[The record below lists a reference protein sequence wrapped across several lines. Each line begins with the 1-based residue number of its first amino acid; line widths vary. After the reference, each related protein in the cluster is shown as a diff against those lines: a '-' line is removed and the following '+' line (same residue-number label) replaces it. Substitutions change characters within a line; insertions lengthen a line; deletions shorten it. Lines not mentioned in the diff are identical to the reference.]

1 MTQPHTHTTQRAASL
16 ANAGSA
22 LLRWMRATATAV
34 LAFTSGFALGA
45 PFTQGNL
52 TLLRADS
59 ATLNNTTATLVEI
72 NATTAGQTAA
82 GVQAISIDGASLPNA
97 IRISGSASS
106 TGYLSRSQD
115 GTLLSFGGH
124 NGTATTPT
132 NANTITP
139 RAVGTFNA
147 NGVFALGATYT
158 GTSGNQVRGATSL
171 NNTTWFVAEQGG
183 IYTNGAT
190 AASPSGNL
198 RNTKAFGGAVYV
210 GQASATVTNIQ
221 VSTVSAATGGTI
233 TGLPGL
239 ANNASLADFHLIS
252 SGDNGSAF
260 DVLYVVS
267 STGATAGS
275 IAKYSLVSGSW
286 VANGSYTTAF
296 GGFGLTAADNGNGA
310 LLYVST
316 GTGATPANN
325 VLKIAD
331 TAGFNAAIAIT
342 TASNVTLYTAPA
354 GTVVKGVA
362 FAPVALPELA
372 VSVSAPATV
381 MAGANFDYTISA
393 TNSGLANANGV
404 AVNFT
409 IPEGLSF
416 VSASGTGGF
425 SGTNNSGVVNF
436 TGGAINAAGSAT
448 LTVTV
453 TATASGSYTA
463 PAGAAVIDPA
473 GAIAESNEANNAS
486 TTAATTAALQAP
498 AITTQPTA
506 SQTIASGGSVT
517 LTVAASGFLVP
528 TFQWYEGLSGVTTN
542 PIGGATSASFTT
554 PALMATKSYWARA
567 TNASGTADSNT
578 ALVNVSSAD
587 ANLSAL
593 TLSAGTLAPP
603 FAGAT
608 TSYSASVPNATTMVT
623 LTPTTSDTMAT
634 VTVNGTAVVSGTA
647 SGNIALNPGPNVITA
662 VVTAQDMLSTK
673 TYTVTVTRLSNNAD
687 LSNLALSAGTLAPVF
702 DSGTIAYTASVS
714 NATTSVMITPTVSSP
729 AATVTINGNAVV
741 SGNAGTVNLNVGPN
755 NVAVVVTAEDM
766 TMKTYTVVVTR
777 AASSDAN
784 LSALA
789 LSSGAIS
796 PVFGPATTSYVQ
808 VVPNA
813 TASLTVTPTVAE
825 PNATITVNGGAV
837 VSGSASGVVNLVEGI
852 NTITTIVTAQDT
864 TTTKTYTAKVIRQSN
879 ATLAPGSIAFT
890 GFNADGDDNLAF
902 AALVDIPVNTVIF
915 FTDDEWNG
923 TDWADANESAFAWVA
938 SSNIPAGTI
947 VAMDLL
953 NNTHSTVLPA
963 TSNFGTIVAIPDA
976 TNNPGVS
983 ASDEIIFAFQGTG
996 ALNANGN
1003 EIPTAFLAA
1012 IANETGETPPIGAGY
1027 SLDNTG
1033 LSEAAGTAI
1042 IFTEDD
1048 DGMRYKGPRNGKLN
1062 FSDYLTDI
1070 ADRVNNWE
1078 SVLGGDGTT
1087 YVPFSPA
1094 PFTAGPTVI
1103 ITINDVTVN
1112 EGNSGTTNLTFTVTR
1127 GNATGAFTVDYA
1139 TANSTATVADNDYV
1153 AATGTV
1159 SFTVGGPL
1167 TQQFTVSVNGDA
1179 LVELNERVFV
1189 NLSNVVNTV
1198 GNAVISDA
1206 QGIGTILTDDPVAPS
1221 ITTHPVSPTIATGT
1235 QAFLSVVVEG
1245 FPAPTFQWYSG
1256 LTGDVTNPISGAT
1269 LAGFTTPAL
1278 LVNTDF
1284 WVRVTNT
1291 EGFVDSNAAT
1301 ITVALGAPL
1310 GSANVNVLIR
1320 NNGTWNPAGVNVGGT
1335 QFVNLGLQGMGRVP
1349 ASAIDPVT
1357 GESLGSISDM
1367 QITGWKKNLDGSYSG
1382 TLNTLPD
1389 RGYNA
1394 TSPTTIFSNYA
1405 ARINSFAMTFAP
1417 YTAATPTTA
1426 QNQIALSFTGS
1437 TRFTY
1442 DHDGLPGTAPVF
1454 TTGLLANGGTSLF
1467 GTTVPVR
1474 TGDSTQSDGTVAER
1488 LTLDSEGLILDSR
1501 AAKAGAG
1508 WIGDEYGANI
1518 YHFNAAKQI
1527 DGLLR
1532 MPAAL
1537 VPHAVT
1543 GGPVSF
1549 IDVPANVDGRR
1560 INQGM
1565 EGIAQSPDGTLLFGL
1580 LQSATIQDTGTG
1592 NQGRF
1597 NTRLMV
1603 YDISSSDTPTDPVA
1617 QYVIQLPRID
1627 ETGLT
1632 TNGTSVNRTGA
1643 QSAIIALN
1651 DHQLLILSRDGNG
1664 RGVSGSASPVFKSVL
1679 LADLSNATNIDG
1691 TYDAA
1696 GDAVAPLGVLAP
1708 TVTPIEWSQAL
1719 NMIGKLGLGIS
1730 EVEKFGMNLLGGNGD
1745 INTMC
1750 EKWESLGMVSAND
1763 AANPNDYFLFI
1774 GNDNDFLTAT
1784 GKYLDAAG
1792 AIQTYDVGLENDTIV
1807 LAYRVRMT
1815 GAFNQAPFVSNAIPA
1830 QNLVTS
1836 SSVTTFAF
1844 AVDTFTD
1851 PEAGVLAYTATQ
1863 ADGSPLPTWLSF
1875 DSNTRTFGVNGPA
1888 IGTMNL
1894 KVTATDSG
1902 SPSLSVSTEFAL
1914 TLNTTA
1920 TFAFGSGNGPVSL
1933 ASLVNYLPS
1942 GGTFS
1947 GTGVTAGVF
1956 NPAVAGPGAHTITYS
1971 YTDALGAPQTA
1982 TFNITVNYT
1991 LQVLHYYG
1999 ESGLLGIQT
2008 APIMGAMIDR
2018 LDNDYS
2024 NTVVLA
2030 EGDSFIPGPWLIG
2043 GADPSLN
2050 AIPVIGSTALGRPD
2064 IAIMNAF
2071 GTTASAIGNH
2081 EFDLGSPVFS
2091 GAVFPA
2097 APWVGAQFP
2106 LLTVNL
2112 DFTNDSSLKSRADAT
2127 LGGTGGAIAGLEVT
2141 AMKAKI
2147 APYAIKTL
2155 GGQKIGIVGATTWDL
2170 LTKSS
2175 PNGTVPKDDA
2185 NAATSDLQEVAAYLQ
2200 AAVDSLRALG
2210 VNKIILVD
2218 QLDTLQ
2224 RDKDIAPLVSGIDI
2238 MVAGGGHE
2246 RMGDATDT
2254 ATGFNGHDADF
2265 IADAYPIVTAGAD
2278 GKPMLIVTTD
2288 TEYTYLGRLVA
2299 DFDANGELILPS
2311 LNPVTNGAYV
2321 ATEAKLQAVYG
2332 TTDSAAQIVAS
2343 STIGTQ
2349 VKAIT
2354 DAINSVIIAKDSNVF
2369 GYTNVYLEGDRVF
2382 GRTQEVNLGDITADA
2397 NLQKAKAALGLGDTS
2412 AVFSLKNGGGL
2423 RASLGSVLADG
2434 SKVAPLANAITGKP
2448 AGGISQL
2455 DVENA
2460 LRFDN
2465 KLMVCDMTPAGLLS
2479 VLNFAAG
2486 LSSGPTVQSGGYSQV
2501 GNIRYS
2507 YDSAR
2512 PAGQK
2517 VRTVALINDAN
2528 QIVSLVVQNGAVLPT
2543 APALIQSVALNFTMN
2558 GGDNYPIKYT
2568 NPPTNTTVNSGCSNF
2583 RFLLTNGTLSAP
2595 VARNLDFTAATTFTS
2610 LGLTAADILGE
2621 QKAFQDYLSARHS
2634 TPGTAYNIADTA
2646 VAFDTRIQQFAQNGN
2661 LDTVNT
2667 GALYTSNVFIG
2678 SASVV
2683 EGNSGTVTVN
2693 LPVTHTVNANGNTAA
2708 FGVSYAVTGGTA
2720 TAGTDFATLAA
2731 GTLTFPAGGSSQNV
2745 TLTINGDTV
2754 LESSETIIVTLSN
2767 VVNTV
2772 GTTTIIGTGTGTAT
2786 ITNDDTIPVVYPA
2799 GNEYTSTVK
2808 GSIAL
2813 AGAEIPAF
2821 DPLSKR
2827 AFASSNVGIQVV
2839 DLTNP
2844 ATPTLI
2850 TTITPATLGVPGLTS
2865 NDVTSVTV
2873 RKGAGAN
2880 PSVLAAAIISVPKT
2894 APGYVIFLN
2903 AADGTLLGSTV
2914 VGANPDNL
2922 TFTPDGTKVLVANEA
2937 ELDGGL
2943 LGNADVAL
2951 DTALG
2956 SVSIIDV
2963 SGGFTTLPVA
2973 TADFTAYDS
2982 QVAALRAAGV
2992 RIFKNAGGTDAI
3004 PSRDFEPEY
3013 IAVSPDGTTAM
3024 VTLQEANALGVLD
3037 IATATFTSIV
3047 PLGKK
3052 DFSPMRLDFS
3062 DRDGPGGAALINP
3075 TVGNPVFGLYMP
3087 DAIASYS
3094 VGGQTYYVTANEGDD
3109 RNDFLDPD
3117 ETTTVGAVN
3126 YVLDPTVFPN
3136 AAALKNLASLGR
3148 LTVSNSV
3155 GLRGDTDGDGDID
3168 EILAYGG
3175 RSFSIYNS
3183 AGVRVFDSGDMID
3196 LIVMSQNFSNFDDT
3210 RSDNKGSEPEGVTI
3224 ATLGART
3231 YAFIGLERSHMV
3243 LMFDITNPTA
3253 PTYTTAFKRAG
3264 DLNPEGLV
3272 VVQAADSPNGKP
3284 LLITASEVSNTLTV
3298 FEINDNTAP
3307 TISPVSIASNNVNP
3321 ARAKMG
3327 DAVTLSFSANEP
3339 IATPTVTLF
3348 GSSVTATNVSGN
3360 DWAATVVVGAG
3371 TQEGA
3376 ATFTISANDL
3386 AGNPALAVS
3395 ATTDASTVIVDKTTP
3410 VIAPVALTSTNIN
3423 PIWAKVGDTVTLTF
3437 TASETVV
3444 PVVTLL
3450 GETVTATS
3458 AGNDWTATM
3467 VVGAATPEG
3476 LATFSIAVSD
3486 LTGNAAALVTATSN
3500 ASSVNVD
3507 RTAPTLT
3514 LPANI
3519 TRGATSVAGAIVT
3532 YTASASGAT
3541 TSSFTPVSGSI
3552 FPIGVTT
3559 VNATASDAAGNAT
3572 TGSFTVTVNPGVS
3585 IAAASTSEGNSG
3597 TKILNLPVSRTDTST
3612 AFTVNY
3618 AATGGT
3624 ATAGTD
3630 FTLAAGTL
3638 TFNVGDGTQQIAITV
3653 IGDTAVESA
3662 ETVIVTLS
3670 GLVNV
3675 TGTTTIATASASGT
3689 ITNDDTIPVVY
3700 PAANTFTSTVKS
3712 SINLAGAE
3720 IPAFDP
3726 LSKRAFASSNV
3737 GIQVVDLTNPA
3748 APTLI
3753 TTITPAT
3760 LGVPGLTSN
3769 DVTSVTVRKGS
3780 GANPSV
3786 LAAAII
3792 ASPKTDP
3799 GYVVFLNAADGTLLG
3814 AVQVGSNPDNLTF
3827 TPDGTKVLVANEA
3840 ELDGGVLGNADVAA
3854 DTTLGTVSIIDVSG
3868 GFTTPVVMTADFT
3881 AYDTQVAAL
3890 KAAGVRIFNNG
3901 TIDAIP
3907 SRDFEPEY
3915 IAVAPDGLTA
3925 MVTLQEANA
3934 VAILDIATATFTSIK
3949 PLGKKDFSPLRLDFS
3964 DRDGPGG
3971 VALINPTVG
3980 NPVFGL
3986 YMPDA
3991 IASYSVAGQTYYVM
4005 ANEGDDRN
4013 DFLNPDETTT
4023 VGAANY
4029 VLDPTVFPNAAALK
4043 NLASLG
4049 RLTVSNSP
4057 GLRGDIDNDGDVDE
4071 ILAYGGRS
4079 FSIVDAAG
4087 NRVFDSG
4094 DMIDLIV
4101 MSQNFSN
4108 FDDTRSD
4115 NKGSEPEGVTIAT
4128 FGSQTYAFIGLER
4141 AHMVL
4146 MFDITNPLAPTY
4158 TTAFKRTGDLNPEG
4172 LIVVSAADSPNGK
4185 PLLITASEVSN
4196 TLTVFEINAPAG
4208 PVLTLPANIVA
4219 EATSAAGAIVT
4230 YVASAA
4236 DAASGVATS
4245 SFTPE
4250 SGSVF
4255 PLGITMVNASAT
4267 DNAGNVATGSF
4278 TVTVS
4283 DTLAPVVMLNGPAT
4297 VTVEASGSYTELGA
4311 TGSDIVSGMLTPA
4324 INSSAVN
4331 VNVPGSYPVFYTV
4344 TDGVG
4349 LTASTS
4355 RTVNVVDT
4363 TAPVV
4368 AAHGNVTVEAT
4379 SEAGAV
4385 VTYAAGSATDAVTG
4399 SPTIT
4404 YSKESGE
4411 VFPVGETTVTI
4422 TATDAAGNTG
4432 TGSFTVTVQA
4442 LMPGTLAFANATPSA
4457 NPVNG
4462 SGALNTVPVLI
4473 TRSGGT
4479 SGAITVQVVPSQPAT
4494 TPTGFAKYVYG
4505 TDYQFVSGTVAG
4517 STVSFAAGQASATV
4531 DVLLKTPVLTKKGQ
4545 LKLTLASTTGGAAI
4559 GSPAAATLTINARD
4573 IIAPTLVLN
4582 TPVAGATFD
4591 ITGTV
4596 KDAGGLASLTV
4607 KVNGATLPLTV
4618 DPVTGYVANAIA
4630 PYSVLGAI
4638 AENGANV
4645 IIVTAK
4651 DLSGNTSTMT
4661 KAVTYLNNRPA
4672 LTGTYTAL
4680 IKPTSTPDGDTTGFL
4695 TATLSVAGKITG
4707 KVTLSGVTIAFTGL
4721 LNNAGVATFGTTNA
4735 ASLDLIDSSEFDAY
4749 LGALAFSVS
4758 TPDGLVGVLTTRANG
4773 GTILATCAGTKTPYS
4788 SLNLVPAG
4796 LLTTAT
4802 KGVYTVA
4809 FPSKEQ
4815 SPVLTASAYPQ
4826 GDGYATLTLTNAG
4839 TITVL
4844 GKLADGTPLSASGNL
4859 RADGTLPLFATLYK
4873 KHGLVAGDL
4882 TFADLA
4888 NSDLSGSDLIW
4899 IRPNQRTA
4907 RYYRFGWETGIRID
4921 AVGAKYITPAALD
4934 FGQGAVEIV
4943 NGNAALVFTDGQLA
4957 ATITHNVNVAPTT
4970 GAVTH
4975 IPATGAPY
4983 KLTLTAS
4990 TGVFTGTFTHG
5001 ADTDQYYGVLINKG
5015 ANKGG
5020 FGYFLNTVPLIYGA
5034 SGESGGVSL
5043 QP

>member
-1 MTQPHTHTTQRAASL
+1 MTQQPTQSKPRAQTPS
-16 ANAGSA
+16 NAGYG
-22 LLRWMRATATAV
+22 LLRTLRSIAAGV
-34 LAFTSGFALGA
+34 LALSQTVAFGASFA
-45 PFTQGNL
+45 PGNL
-52 TLLRADS
+52 TVLRADS
-59 ATLNNTTATLVEI
+59 ATLNNTTETLVEI
-72 NATTAGQTAA
+72 NTTTAGQTAGA
-82 GVQAISIDGASLPNA
+82 VQAIAIDGATLPNA

-115 GTLLSFGGH
+115 GTLLSFVGH
-124 NGTATTPT
+124 NGTTTTPT
-132 NANTITP
+132 NANTITA

-147 NGVFALGATYT
+147 NGVFALGTTYT
-158 GTSGNQVRGATSL
+158 GASGSQVRGATSL

-198 RNTKAFGGAVYV
+198 RNAKAFGGSVYV

-233 TGLPGL
+233 AGLPGL

-260 DVLYVVS
+260 DVLYVLS

-296 GGFGLTAADNGNGA
+296 GGFGVTAADNGNGA

-316 GTGATPANN
+316 GTGATAANS

-331 TAGFNAAIAIT
+331 TAGFNTAIAIT
-342 TASNVTLYTAPA
+342 TANNVTLYTAPA

-362 FAPVALPELA
+362 FAPVALPDLA
-372 VSVSAPATV
+372 LSVVAPATAMV
-381 MAGANFDYTISA
+381 GMNFDYTISA
-393 TNSGLANANGV
+393 TNNGLASSSGV

-409 IPEGLSF
+409 IPAGLSF

-436 TGGAINAAGSAT
+436 TGGTINAAGSAT

-453 TATASGSYTA
+453 TTAVSGSYTA

-473 GAIAESNEANNAS
+473 GAIAESNETNNS
-486 TTAATTAALQAP
+486 SPTPATIAVLEAP

-506 SQTIASGGSVT
+506 TQTIASGGSVT
-517 LTVAASGFLVP
+517 LTVAANGFLAP
-528 TFQWYEGLSGVTTN
+528 TFQWYEGLSGVTTT

-554 PALMATKSYWARA
+554 PALTATKSYWARA

-593 TLSAGTLAPP
+593 TLSAGTLAPN

-634 VTVNGTAVVSGTA
+634 VTVNGTAVVSGTT
-647 SGNIALNPGPNVITA
+647 SGSITLNPGPNVITV

-687 LSNLALSAGTLAPVF
+687 LSNLALSAGTLAPTF
-702 DSGTIAYTASVS
+702 DSGTIAYAASVS

-766 TMKTYTVVVTR
+766 TMKTYSVVVTR

-784 LSALA
+784 LSGLV

-796 PVFGPATTSYVQ
+796 PAFGPATTSYVQ

-825 PNATITVNGGAV
+825 PNATITVNGVAV
-837 VSGSASGVVNLVEGI
+837 VSGSVSGVVNLVEGI
-852 NTITTIVTAQDT
+852 NTITTVVTAQDA

-879 ATLAPGSIAFT
+879 AVLAPGSIAFT

-963 TSNFGTIVAIPDA
+963 TSNFGTIIAIPDA

-1012 IANETGETPPIGAGY
+1012 IANETGEAPPVGAGY

-1070 ADRVNNWE
+1070 ADRTNNWE
-1078 SVLGGDGTT
+1078 TVLGGDGTT
-1087 YVPFSPA
+1087 CVPFSPA

-1103 ITINDVTVN
+1103 ITINDVTVS

-1139 TANSTATVADNDYV
+1139 TADSTATIADNDYV

-1159 SFTVGGPL
+1159 SFTLGGPL
-1167 TQQFTVSVNGDA
+1167 TQQFTVAVNGDA

-1221 ITTHPVSPTIATGT
+1221 ITTQPASQSIATGT
-1235 QAFLSVVVEG
+1235 QAFLSVAVEG
-1245 FPAPTFQWYSG
+1245 FPAPTFQWYAG
-1256 LTGDVTNPISGAT
+1256 LTGDATNPISGAT
-1269 LAGFTTPAL
+1269 LASFTTPAL
-1278 LVNTDF
+1278 LVNSNF

-1291 EGFVDSNAAT
+1291 EGFVDSNTAT

-1310 GSANVNVLIR
+1310 GNANVNVLIR
-1320 NNGTWNPAGVNVGGT
+1320 NNGTWNPAGVNVSGT
-1335 QFVNLGLQGMGRVP
+1335 QFINLGLQGMGRVP
-1349 ASAIDPVT
+1349 ANAVDPAT

-1367 QITGWKKNLDGSYSG
+1367 QITGWKKNPDGTYSG

-1405 ARINSFAMTFAP
+1405 ARINTFAMTFAP
-1417 YTAATPTTA
+1417 YTAETPTTA

-1474 TGDSTQSDGTVAER
+1474 TGDSTQSDGTVTDR

-1508 WIGDEYGANI
+1508 WVGDEYGANI

-1537 VPHAVT
+1537 VPHAVA

-1580 LQSATIQDTGTG
+1580 MQSATVQDTGTG

-1597 NTRLMV
+1597 NTRLVV
-1603 YDISSSDTPTDPVA
+1603 YDVSTTDTPTDPVA

-1679 LADLSNATNIDG
+1679 LADLSAATNIDG

-1696 GDAVAPLGVLAP
+1696 GAQIAPLGVLEAAI
-1708 TVTPIEWSQAL
+1708 TPIEWSQAL
-1719 NMIGKLGLGIS
+1719 NMIGKLGSGVS

-1750 EKWESLGMVSAND
+1750 EKWESIGMVSAND

-1774 GNDNDFLTAT
+1774 GNDNDFLTST

-1792 AIQTYDVGLENDTIV
+1792 AIQTYDTGLENDTIV
-1807 LAYRVRMT
+1807 LAYRVRMS
-1815 GAFNQAPFVSNAIPA
+1815 GAFNQAPFVSNPIAPQSLATSTAPA
-1830 QNLVTS
+1830 TF
-1836 SSVTTFAF
+1836 TFA
-1844 AVDTFTD
+1844 ADTFTD
-1851 PEAGVLAYTATQ
+1851 PNTDTLSYSATI
-1863 ADGSPLPTWLSF
+1863 ANGAALPAWLTF
-1875 DSNTRTFGVNGPA
+1875 DENTRTFTASAPVVGSLE
-1888 IGTMNL
+1888 I
-1894 KVTATDSG
+1894 KITATDSG
-1902 SPSLSVSTEFAL
+1902 SPGLSVSTNF
-1914 TLNTTA
+1914 TLNATTSFNFSA
-1920 TFAFGSGNGPVSL
+1920 SGGPVNLTTLSGFFP
-1933 ASLVNYLPS
+1933 A

-1947 GTGVTAGVF
+1947 GPGVSGGVF
-1956 NPAVAGPGAHTITYS
+1956 DPGIAGAGTHTITYS
-1971 YTDALGAPQTA
+1971 YLDGLGAPQSV
-1982 TFNITVNYT
+1982 TFTIVVNYT

-2018 LDNDYS
+2018 LDNEFS
-2024 NTVVLA
+2024 NTVVLG

-2043 GADPSLN
+2043 GADPSLS
-2050 AIPVIGSTALGRPD
+2050 AVPSIGATALARPD

-2071 GTTASAIGNH
+2071 GTTASALGNH
-2081 EFDLGSPVFS
+2081 EFDLGSPVLAGALFPS
-2091 GAVFPA
+2091 GA
-2097 APWVGAQFP
+2097 WVGAQFP
-2106 LLTVNL
+2106 LITANL
-2112 DFTNDSSLKSRADAT
+2112 DFANDSSLRARADVT
-2127 LGGTGGAIAGLEVT
+2127 LGGTGGAIAALEVT
-2141 AMKAKI
+2141 AMNAKI

-2155 GGQKIGIVGATTWDL
+2155 GGEKIGFVGATTWEL

-2185 NAATSDLQEVAAYLQ
+2185 NASTSDLQEVAAYLQ
-2200 AAVDSLRALG
+2200 GAVNALNALG

-2224 RDKDIAPLVSGIDI
+2224 RNKDLALLVSGIDI

-2265 IADAYPIVTAGAD
+2265 IADVYPIVTAGAD
-2278 GKPMLIVTTD
+2278 SKPVLIVTTD

-2299 DFDANGELILPS
+2299 DFDANGVLILPS
-2311 LNPVTNGAYV
+2311 LNTATNGAYV
-2321 ATEAKLQAVYG
+2321 ATEATLQSIYG
-2332 TTDSAAQIVAS
+2332 TTDTAAQIVAS

-2397 NLQKAKAALGLGDTS
+2397 NLLKAKAALGLGDTS

-2465 KLMVCDMTPAGLLS
+2465 KLMVCDMTSAGLLGI
-2479 VLNFAAG
+2479 LNYAAG
-2486 LSSGPTVQSGGYSQV
+2486 LSSGPTVQNGGYAQV
-2501 GNIRYS
+2501 GNVRFS

-2517 VRTVALINDAN
+2517 VRTVALVNDLG
-2528 QIVSLVVQNGAVLPT
+2528 QIVSVVAENGVVRADSPAIIQAV
-2543 APALIQSVALNFTMN
+2543 VLNFTMN
-2558 GGDNYPIKYT
+2558 GGDNYPIKFT
-2568 NPPTNTTVNSGCSNF
+2568 NPPTNTTANTAVTNF
-2583 RFLLTNGTLSAP
+2583 RYILTNGALSAP
-2595 VARNLDFTAATTFTS
+2595 VARNLDFTAASTFTS

-2621 QKAFQDYLSARHS
+2621 QKAFQDFLGARHA

-2646 VAFDTRIQQFAQNGN
+2646 VALDTRIQQLAQNGN
-2661 LDTVNT
+2661 LDTVKT
-2667 GALYTSNVFIG
+2667 GAVYTSTVAIAP
-2678 SASVV
+2678 ASIT
-2683 EGNSGTVTVN
+2683 EGNSGTVTVT
-2693 LPVTHTVNANGNTAA
+2693 LPITHTVNANAPTAA
-2708 FGVSYAVTGGTA
+2708 FTLNYAVTGGTA
-2720 TAGTDFATLAA
+2720 TAGTDYVALPS
-2731 GTLTFPAGGSSQNV
+2731 GTLTFGPGGGTQ
-2745 TLTINGDTV
+2745 TLTFTVNGDTV
-2754 LESSETIIVTLSN
+2754 LESNETITVTLSGL
-2767 VVNTV
+2767 VNTA
-2772 GTTTIIGTGTGTAT
+2772 GTTTIIGTGSASAT
-2786 ITNDDTIPVVYPA
+2786 INNDDTIPLVFPPS
-2799 GNEYTSTVK
+2799 NTFTSTLK
-2808 GSIAL
+2808 GSVAL

-2839 DLTNP
+2839 DLTDP
-2844 ATPTLI
+2844 AAPVLI
-2850 TTITPATLGVPGLTS
+2850 TTIAPATLGVPGLTS

-2873 RKGAGAN
+2873 RKGSGAN
-2880 PSVLAAAIISVPKT
+2880 PSILAAAIIASPKT
-2894 APGYVIFLN
+2894 DPGYVVFLN
-2903 AADGTLLGSTV
+2903 AADGTLLGATQ

-2943 LGNADVAL
+2943 LGNSDVAA
-2951 DTALG
+2951 DITLG
-2956 SVSIIDV
+2956 TVSIIDV
-2963 SGGFTTLPVA
+2963 SGGFAAPIIT

-2982 QVAALRAAGV
+2982 QVAALKAAGV
-2992 RIFKNAGGTDAI
+2992 RIFNNGTIDAI

-3013 IAVSPDGTTAM
+3013 IAVSPDGTKAM
-3024 VTLQEANALGVLD
+3024 VTLQEANAVAILD

-3052 DFSPMRLDFS
+3052 DFSGLQVDFS
-3062 DRDGPGGAALINP
+3062 DADGPAGSRLLNP
-3075 TVGNPVFGLYMP
+3075 TTGNPVFGLYMP
-3087 DAIASYS
+3087 DAVASYTA
-3094 VGGQTYYVTANEGDD
+3094 GGQTYYVMANEGDD
-3109 RNDFLDPD
+3109 RNDFLNPD
-3117 ETTTVGAVN
+3117 ETTLLGAVG

-3136 AAALKNLASLGR
+3136 AAALKNNAVLGR
-3148 LTVSNSV
+3148 LSVSNSP

-3175 RSFSIYNS
+3175 RSFSILDA
-3183 AGVRVFDSGDMID
+3183 AGNRVFDSGDMID
-3196 LIVMSQNFSNFDDT
+3196 LIVMSQHLGNFDDT
-3210 RSDNKGSEPEGVTI
+3210 RSDNKGAEPEGVTI
-3224 ATLGART
+3224 ATLGSRT
-3231 YAFIGLERSHMV
+3231 YAFIGLERAHMV
-3243 LMFDITNPTA
+3243 LMFDITNPLA
-3253 PTYTTAFKRAG
+3253 PTYTTSFKRTG
-3264 DLNPEGLV
+3264 DLNSEGLV
-3272 VVQAADSPNGKP
+3272 VVPAVDSPNGKP
-3284 LLITASEVSNTLTV
+3284 LLITANEVSNTLTV
-3298 FEINDNTAP
+3298 FEINDNTIP
-3307 TISPVSIASNNVNP
+3307 TISPVTLASNNANP
-3321 ARAKMG
+3321 ARAKLG

-3339 IATPTVTLF
+3339 IGTPTVTLL
-3348 GSSVTATNVSGN
+3348 GVSVTATNVSGN
-3360 DWAATVVVGAG
+3360 DWTATVVVSAG
-3371 TQEGA
+3371 TPEGA
-3376 ATFTISANDL
+3376 ATFSINASDL
-3386 AGNPALAVS
+3386 AGNAAVPAT
-3395 ATTDASTVIVDKTTP
+3395 ATTDASGVIVDKTTP
-3410 VIAPVALTSTNIN
+3410 LLTPVALTSTNAN
-3423 PIWAKVGDTVTLTF
+3423 PLFAKGGDTVTLTF
-3437 TASETVV
+3437 TASE
-3444 PVVTLL
+3444 PVIPTVTLL
-3450 GETVTATS
+3450 GETVVATS
-3458 AGNDWTATM
+3458 VGNDWTATV
-3467 VVGAATPEG
+3467 VVGPTTPEG
-3476 LATFSIAVSD
+3476 LASFSIAASD
-3486 LTGNAAALVTATSN
+3486 LSGNAAVTATATTN
-3500 ASSVNVD
+3500 ASAVTVD
-3507 RTAPTLT
+3507 RTAPILT

-3559 VNATASDAAGNAT
+3559 VNATASDAAGNTT
-3572 TGSFTVTVNPGVS
+3572 TGSFTITVNPGVS
-3585 IAAASTSEGNSG
+3585 IAAASTTEGNSG
-3597 TKILNLPVSRTDTST
+3597 TTTLNLNVSRTDPTT

-3618 AATGGT
+3618 AVTGGT

-3638 TFNVGDGTQQIAITV
+3638 TFAVSDATKQIAITV
-3653 IGDTAVESA
+3653 IGDTVVESN
-3662 ETVIVTLS
+3662 ETVTVTLS

-3689 ITNDDTIPVVY
+3689 ITNDDTIPVVF
-3700 PAANTFTSTVKS
+3700 PPSNTFTSTVKGN
-3712 SINLAGAE
+3712 IALAGAE

-3737 GIQVVDLTNPA
+3737 GIQVVDLTDPA

-3814 AVQVGSNPDNLTF
+3814 AVQVGANPDNLTF

-3840 ELDGGVLGNADVAA
+3840 ELDGGLLGNADVAA

-3881 AYDTQVAAL
+3881 AFDTQVAAL

-3901 TIDAIP
+3901 TINAIP

-3915 IAVAPDGLTA
+3915 IAVSPDGLTA

-3934 VAILDIATATFTSIK
+3934 VAILDIATATFTSIV
-3949 PLGKKDFSPLRLDFS
+3949 PLGKKDFSGLRVDFS
-3964 DRDGPGG
+3964 DADGP
-3971 VALINPTVG
+3971 AASRLLNPTVG

-3991 IASYSVAGQTYYVM
+3991 VASYTAGGQTYYVM

-4013 DFLNPDETTT
+4013 DFLNPDETSLLGA
-4023 VGAANY
+4023 VGY

-4043 NLASLG
+4043 NNAALG
-4049 RLTVSNSP
+4049 RLSVSNSP
-4057 GLRGDIDNDGDVDE
+4057 GLRGDTDGDGDIDE

-4079 FSIVDAAG
+4079 FSILDAAG

-4101 MSQNFSN
+4101 MSQHLGN
-4108 FDDTRSD
+4108 FDDSRSD
-4115 NKGSEPEGVTIAT
+4115 NKGAEPEGVTIAT
-4128 FGSQTYAFIGLER
+4128 LGSRTYAFIGLER

-4158 TTAFKRTGDLNPEG
+4158 TTSFKKTGDLNPEG
-4172 LIVVSAADSPNGK
+4172 LVVVQAADSPNGK
-4185 PLLITASEVSN
+4185 PLLITANEISN
-4196 TLTVFEINAPAG
+4196 TLTVFEINDAVAPT
-4208 PVLTLPANIVA
+4208 LNLPANIVA
-4219 EATSAAGAIVT
+4219 EATSPAGAVVNYT
-4230 YVASAA
+4230 ATAGDDV
-4236 DAASGVATS
+4236 SGIATS
-4245 SFTPE
+4245 SFVPPT
-4250 SGSVF
+4250 GSTV
-4255 PLGITMVNASAT
+4255 PLGITTVNASAT
-4267 DNAGNVATGSF
+4267 DNAGNTTTGSF
-4278 TVTVS
+4278 TITVQ
-4283 DTLAPVVMLNGPAT
+4283 
-4297 VTVEASGSYTELGA
+4297 
-4311 TGSDIVSGMLTPA
+4311 
-4324 INSSAVN
+4324 
-4331 VNVPGSYPVFYTV
+4331 
-4344 TDGVG
+4344 
-4349 LTASTS
+4349 
-4355 RTVNVVDT
+4355 DT
-4363 TAPVV
+4363 TAPVIGGTFAPLTILSSATLPDYTTQAV
-4368 AAHGNVTVEAT
+4368 ASDAVGVTSITQSPAAGTTVNPGTVPVTLTAFDAAGHSASTAFNVTVVNVDPTTTAIARKGGPVPGAGLPGNGIP
-4379 SEAGAV
+4379 AGAV
-4385 VTYAAGSATDAVTG
+4385 WVSFGSPSINDAGQCAMSATFKAGTSSTTALLAFDSADMAGTMKVIAKKGGAVPGIANAVFGGFKEPLLGPDGSVAWIASIANAAGISGAVTSASDSVICLDADGIGPAPAAIVVRKGAVATGATVWKAFSSLAMNGSAMAFTSSLAIGTGGVVSSNDSTLWTYDRSSSTLTLALREGDTLLGSTVKIISALAARPNSAGQGRGVESDGSDDRLSLRVTLADNRQTIGTIKHDGSAVFNYVTGTAATGYGVGALWQSFGTPSQNQASAAKAFLGTVKASTGTATSSNNVAVFAEDDATYTAARVVSIGDATGVTGGFFSILKDPINAGNRSVAFIGSMKTNSVAGIISANNDGLWWSDATSGLRLVAREGAQPPEAPVGAQWSAFISIAIPEGRGPLFVATMRSKTGSVSPGPGGITTANDTGLWATTSFGSLRLLLQEGDLIGSATVKT
-4399 SPTIT
+4399 
-4404 YSKESGE
+4404 
-4411 VFPVGETTVTI
+4411 
-4422 TATDAAGNTG
+4422 
-4432 TGSFTVTVQA
+4432 FTV
-4442 LMPGTLAFANATPSA
+4442 LSN
-4457 NPVNG
+4457 
-4462 SGALNTVPVLI
+4462 
-4473 TRSGGT
+4473 
-4479 SGAITVQVVPSQPAT
+4479 VV
-4494 TPTGFAKYVYG
+4494 
-4505 TDYQFVSGTVAG
+4505 
-4517 STVSFAAGQASATV
+4517 
-4531 DVLLKTPVLTKKGQ
+4531 
-4545 LKLTLASTTGGAAI
+4545 
-4559 GSPAAATLTINARD
+4559 GSPAQTRSFSN
-4573 IIAPTLVLN
+4573 
-4582 TPVAGATFD
+4582 
-4591 ITGTV
+4591 
-4596 KDAGGLASLTV
+4596 
-4607 KVNGATLPLTV
+4607 NG
-4618 DPVTGYVANAIA
+4618 
-4630 PYSVLGAI
+4630 SVLVRA
-4638 AENGANV
+4638 
-4645 IIVTAK
+4645 T
-4651 DLSGNTSTMT
+4651 
-4661 KAVTYLNNRPA
+4661 
-4672 LTGTYTAL
+4672 
-4680 IKPTSTPDGDTTGFL
+4680 DTTGAQHL
-4695 TATLSVAGKITG
+4695 LQ
-4707 KVTLSGVTIAFTGL
+4707 IA
-4721 LNNAGVATFGTTNA
+4721 
-4735 ASLDLIDSSEFDAY
+4735 
-4749 LGALAFSVS
+4749 
-4758 TPDGLVGVLTTRANG
+4758 
-4773 GTILATCAGTKTPYS
+4773 
-4788 SLNLVPAG
+4788 VP
-4796 LLTTAT
+4796 
-4802 KGVYTVA
+4802 
-4809 FPSKEQ
+4809 
-4815 SPVLTASAYPQ
+4815 
-4826 GDGYATLTLTNAG
+4826 
-4839 TITVL
+4839 
-4844 GKLADGTPLSASGNL
+4844 
-4859 RADGTLPLFATLYK
+4859 
-4873 KHGLVAGDL
+4873 
-4882 TFADLA
+4882 
-4888 NSDLSGSDLIW
+4888 
-4899 IRPNQRTA
+4899 
-4907 RYYRFGWETGIRID
+4907 
-4921 AVGAKYITPAALD
+4921 
-4934 FGQGAVEIV
+4934 
-4943 NGNAALVFTDGQLA
+4943 
-4957 ATITHNVNVAPTT
+4957 
-4970 GAVTH
+4970 
-4975 IPATGAPY
+4975 
-4983 KLTLTAS
+4983 
-4990 TGVFTGTFTHG
+4990 
-5001 ADTDQYYGVLINKG
+5001 
-5015 ANKGG
+5015 
-5020 FGYFLNTVPLIYGA
+5020 
-5034 SGESGGVSL
+5034 
-5043 QP
+5043 